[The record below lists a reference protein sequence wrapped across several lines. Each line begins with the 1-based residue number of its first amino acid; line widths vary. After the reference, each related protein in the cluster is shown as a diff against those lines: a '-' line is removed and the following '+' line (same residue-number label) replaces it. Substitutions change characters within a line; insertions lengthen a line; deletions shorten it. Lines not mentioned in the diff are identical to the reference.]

1 MYFILRPDAEKKLKS
16 FDWTFTTDYK
26 GTLSDE
32 IVVEPTDET
41 INYDLLKQKEQILFY
56 HDLTLFEDELHDHG
70 ISKLSVK
77 IVSVM
82 SVVKFVN
89 VLLFFCFVNNFIFV
103 MTFISCMLQYLP
115 SKGVSIIFQ
124 NI

>member
-89 VLLFFCFVNNFIFV
+89 VLLFFCFVNNFIV
-103 MTFISCMLQYLP
+103 
-115 SKGVSIIFQ
+115 
-124 NI
+124 